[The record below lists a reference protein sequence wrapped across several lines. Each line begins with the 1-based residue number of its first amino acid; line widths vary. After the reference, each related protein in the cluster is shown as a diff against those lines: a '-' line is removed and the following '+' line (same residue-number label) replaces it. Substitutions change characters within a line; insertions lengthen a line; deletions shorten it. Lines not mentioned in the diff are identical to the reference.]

1 MTIPESRSQ
10 ETLTD
15 WARRQAQVITYPVA
29 RRLTRWGIHPN
40 TITILGCLLTMAVG
54 AVLATGRLRLGGLLL
69 LAASSLDAFDG
80 ALARVSGEKSRFGAF
95 LDSTLD
101 RFSEGA
107 LFFGLLV
114 TMVRQGEPGMAYLVF
129 AAAIGSLMVS
139 YVRARAEGVGY
150 EGCKVGLLT
159 RVERVILLGSGLA
172 LGLTA
177 ATLWVLAVGVWLT
190 VAQRMAWVY
199 RESRR

>member
-114 TMVRQGEPGMAYLVF
+114 TMVRQGRPEMVYLIFV
-129 AAAIGSLMVS
+129 AAIGSLMVS

-159 RVERVILLGSGLA
+159 RVERVILLGGGLA
-172 LGLTA
+172 LGLTE
-177 ATLWVLAVGVWLT
+177 ATLWVMAVGVWLT

>member
-1 MTIPESRSQ
+1 MTIPEGRSQ

-29 RRLTRWGIHPN
+29 RWLSRWGVHPN
-40 TITILGCLLTMAVG
+40 TVTILGFLLTSAVG
-54 AVLATGRLRLGGLLL
+54 GVLAMGRLRVGGLLL

-101 RFSEGA
+101 RLSEGA

-114 TMVRQGEPGMAYLVF
+114 AMVRAGEMTSIYLLF
-129 AAAIGSLMVS
+129 AAMVGSLMVS

-159 RVERVILLGSGLA
+159 RVERVLLLGVGLA
-172 LGLTA
+172 LGLTEM
-177 ATLWVLAVGVWLT
+177 TLWLLTLGVWLT
-190 VAQRMAWVY
+190 VAQRIAWVY

>member
-1 MTIPESRSQ
+1 MTTSREQ
-10 ETLTD
+10 ARETLTD

-159 RVERVILLGSGLA
+159 RVERVILLGGGLA

>member
-1 MTIPESRSQ
+1 MTTSREQ
-10 ETLTD
+10 ARETLTD

-40 TITILGCLLTMAVG
+40 TITILGCLLTTAVG

-114 TMVRQGEPGMAYLVF
+114 AMVRQGEPGMAYLVF

-159 RVERVILLGSGLA
+159 RVERVILLGGGLA